1 MAMTTSGEDRKSIGR
16 KSPGKNRGIGW
27 LFIVLLLFLLSFPLV
42 ADLRAGSLILDVLLF
57 VVLIASTY
65 AVSHQRKL
73 LIIAIIL
80 AVPAFGFWLSVRA
93 IETPILA
100 FSGLAL
106 SAIFFLFV
114 LVVLMRNVIQ
124 FDDVDLDT
132 IYGAMSTYLLIGV
145 TWSFFYAMVE
155 ISSPGAFNF
164 GLLTAQAGDSAA
176 RGALHFFTY
185 YSLVTLS
192 TLGYGDITPLSPFA
206 RSLSALE
213 AITGQLFIAIT
224 IARLVGTH
232 IAQKRAR

>member
-1 MAMTTSGEDRKSIGR
+1 
-16 KSPGKNRGIGW
+16 
-27 LFIVLLLFLLSFPLV
+27 
-42 ADLRAGSLILDVLLF
+42 
-57 VVLIASTY
+57 
-65 AVSHQRKL
+65 
-73 LIIAIIL
+73 
-80 AVPAFGFWLSVRA
+80 
-93 IETPILA
+93 
-100 FSGLAL
+100 
-106 SAIFFLFV
+106 
-114 LVVLMRNVIQ
+114 
-124 FDDVDLDT
+124 
-132 IYGAMSTYLLIGV
+132 MSTYLLIGV

-164 GLLTAQAGDSAA
+164 GLLAAQAGDSAA

>member
-1 MAMTTSGEDRKSIGR
+1 MRQF
-16 KSPGKNRGIGW
+16 
-27 LFIVLLLFLLSFPLV
+27 FI
-42 ADLRAGSLILDVLLF
+42 I
-57 VVLIASTY
+57 Y
-65 AVSHQRKL
+65 
-73 LIIAIIL
+73 
-80 AVPAFGFWLSVRA
+80 
-93 IETPILA
+93 
-100 FSGLAL
+100 
-106 SAIFFLFV
+106 FFLFV

-155 ISSPGAFNF
+155 MSVPGAFDF
-164 GLLTAQAGDSAA
+164 GLLAAQVEDPGIHGEL
-176 RGALHFFTY
+176 RFLGY